1 MNRLSERG
9 ELHIERIPKILK
21 IPLSIPQ
28 STDSMCVRTLT
39 TAEERTPPNNYR
51 ELYPALKW
59 GPGIKLL
66 LLIIHRTLGSITL
79 PKWWGLII
87 PRLAS

>member
-9 ELHIERIPKILK
+9 ELDLDIIPKILK
-21 IPLSIPQ
+21 IPVSSPQ
-28 STDSMCVRTLT
+28 STDSTCVRTLT
-39 TAEERTPPNNYR
+39 KAEERTPNNYR
-51 ELYPALKW
+51 ELYPALTW

-66 LLIIHRTLGSITL
+66 LLIIHRTLGSVTL

-87 PRLAS
+87 PGLAS

>member
-9 ELHIERIPKILK
+9 ELHIDIIPKILK
-21 IPLSIPQ
+21 IAMSSPQ
-28 STDSMCVRTLT
+28 STDSTCVRTLT
-39 TAEERTPPNNYR
+39 KAEERTPNNYR
-51 ELYPALKW
+51 ELYPALTW

-66 LLIIHRTLGSITL
+66 LLIIHRTLGSVTL